1 MPSSTLS
8 QDPLKFAF
16 LDRDGIIN
24 KNAPNGGYVLRP
36 EQFHMVDGVIDFL
49 SALSQMNYQL
59 IVITNQ
65 QGIGRGLMTEQDLD
79 DVHALMHK
87 LLNEGGVVIESTY
100 HCPHLASADCDC
112 RKPKPGLF
120 IRAAQEHAINLQQAI
135 FIGDSLS
142 DAEAGRSAGVRTFL
156 IDSPRL
162 HDKAAL
168 EQSILPA
175 TEPTNEA
182 DVTIV
187 GSFDQIK
194 ALLENDQ

>member
-36 EQFHMVDGVIDFL
+36 KQFHLDGVIDFL

-79 DVHALMHK
+79 DVHAVMHR
-87 LLNEGGVVIESTY
+87 LLNEGGISIEGTY
-100 HCPHLASADCDC
+100 HCPHLASTDCDC

-120 IRAAQEHAINLQQAI
+120 IRAAQEHTINLNQAI
-135 FIGDSLS
+135 FIGDSLT
-142 DAEAGRSAGVRTFL
+142 DAEAGKAARVRTFL

-162 HDKAAL
+162 HDKTLQGKSTLLAKDRTDGA
-168 EQSILPA
+168 E
-175 TEPTNEA
+175 
-182 DVTIV
+182 VTIV
-187 GSFDQIK
+187 EGFEQLK
-194 ALLENDQ
+194 NLLESDQ